1 MKCSSYQNWKR
12 GIHMRVTERFAKET
26 GREYALR
33 ILKENIIHL
42 DLIPG
47 TMLSENELASEMKL
61 SRTPVREALIELS
74 KSGIVEIFPQKG
86 SALTLID
93 YSMVEEARFMRNVLE
108 CAVVE
113 LDCGI
118 EAPGMLEELETNVQL
133 QEFYLK
139 NRSSE
144 KLLELDNQF
153 HRMLFQMA
161 GKPQVY
167 ALMGSITIHFDRVRS
182 MSLATVKELKT
193 VSDHRAILDAVR
205 AGDKEGARTLMETHL
220 SRYKIDQ
227 EELRE
232 KYPGYF
238 K

>member
-1 MKCSSYQNWKR
+1 
-12 GIHMRVTERFAKET
+12 MRVTERFAKET

-33 ILKENIIHL
+33 MLKENIIHL

-47 TMLSENELASEMKL
+47 TMLSENELAGEMQL

-86 SALTLID
+86 SALSLID

-113 LDCGI
+113 LDCDI
-118 EAPGMLEELETNVQL
+118 KVPEILEELEANVQL

-153 HRMLFQMA
+153 HRLLFLMA
-161 GKPQVY
+161 GKLQIH

-205 AGDKEGARTLMETHL
+205 AGDKQSARALMEKHL

>member
-1 MKCSSYQNWKR
+1 
-12 GIHMRVTERFAKET
+12 MRVTERFAKET

-33 ILKENIIHL
+33 TLKENIIHL

-47 TMLSENELASEMKL
+47 TMLSENELAGEMQL

-86 SALTLID
+86 SALSLID

-113 LDCGI
+113 LDCDI
-118 EAPGMLEELETNVQL
+118 KVPEILEELEANVQL

-153 HRMLFQMA
+153 HRLLFLMA
-161 GKPQVY
+161 GKLQIH

-205 AGDKEGARTLMETHL
+205 AGDKQSARALMEKHL

>member
-1 MKCSSYQNWKR
+1 MKCSSHQNWKR

-47 TMLSENELASEMKL
+47 TMLSENELASEMEL

-118 EAPGMLEELETNVQL
+118 EAPGMLEELEANVQL

>member
-1 MKCSSYQNWKR
+1 
-12 GIHMRVTERFAKET
+12 MRLTERFAKET

-33 ILKENIIHL
+33 MLKENIIHL

-47 TMLSENELASEMKL
+47 TMLSENELAGEMKL
-61 SRTPVREALIELS
+61 SRTPVREALLELS
-74 KSGIVEIFPQKG
+74 KSGIVEVFPQRG
-86 SALTLID
+86 NALSLID

-113 LDCGI
+113 LDC
-118 EAPGMLEELETNVQL
+118 EMKAPEMLEELEANVRL
-133 QEFYLK
+133 QEFYLE

-153 HRMLFQMA
+153 HRMLFIMA
-161 GKPQVY
+161 GKPQIY
-167 ALMGSITIHFDRVRS
+167 SLMSSITIHFDRVRS

-193 VSDHRAILDAVR
+193 VSDHRAILDAVK
-205 AGDKEGARTLMETHL
+205 AGDKQKARELMEIHL

-227 EELRE
+227 KELRE
-232 KYPGYF
+232 KYPDYF